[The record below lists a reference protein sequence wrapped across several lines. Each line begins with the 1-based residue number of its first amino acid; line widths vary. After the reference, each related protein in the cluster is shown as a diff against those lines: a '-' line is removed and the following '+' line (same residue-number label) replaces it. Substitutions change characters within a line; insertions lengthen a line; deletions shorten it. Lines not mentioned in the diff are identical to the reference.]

1 VASQRWAD
9 GEKVIGQDLACDD
22 IGGAWVDTRDD
33 VRAAI
38 EGVAERGRVD
48 RLAVGWLEPFGVT
61 RDVDEARCT

>member
-33 VRAAI
+33 VRVAI
-38 EGVAERGRVD
+38 EGIAEEAG
-48 RLAVGWLEPFGVT
+48 LTGWPSAGWNP
-61 RDVDEARCT
+61 